1 MLASGQLFR
10 VKYSAR
16 TYHEGALFPNSEKQ
30 IYWDM
35 DEQGYP
41 TRKIKPWAPSGCAA
55 VTDQAFRKLKL
66 FVLFVEG
73 MVRGQPIP
81 RCITPLE

>member
-1 MLASGQLFR
+1 MASGQVFR

-16 TYHEGALFPNSEKQ
+16 TYHEGALFPNSKKQ

-35 DEQGYP
+35 DELGYP

-55 VTDQAFRKLKL
+55 MTDQISRIL
-66 FVLFVEG
+66 FVMFVEG
-73 MVRGQPIP
+73 MVRGQPVP
-81 RCITPLE
+81 WCVMPLE